1 MSAIFKRELKSY
13 FTGFTGYIF
22 AAFLLLFEGVYVLII
37 NLLSGFASFEYS
49 LENIMAVFLLIVPI
63 ITMRSIAEEK
73 RQKTDHLLFS
83 LPIKTSSIVLG
94 KYFALLCVLLLPV
107 LIIGIYPII
116 LSFFGNVNLLNAYAC
131 LFAFYML
138 AAALVAICMFT
149 SSLTESQVVAAAL
162 GFGVLMLLYLAPALS
177 SIIPT
182 TAVASLVGFALLI
195 ALIAT
200 ITYSMTKSAPLT
212 VTLGA
217 VFAALTVLLFV
228 FKRSLFEG
236 LLPNLIGKLAI
247 FESYMLFTYGIF
259 DISTI
264 IYYLCVIVFFVF
276 LTVKSMDKKRWC

>member
-276 LTVKSMDKKRWC
+276 LTVKSMDKKRWS